1 MKLKLIKVLYLLLL
15 MLIGISVMAGC
26 NSESSPKTASGK
38 SSNDQAIKIGWQPS
52 MEAQFY
58 VAKDQKLFEENGLK
72 PEYTKF
78 TAGPPMF
85 AAFNSG
91 SIDVAYM
98 GGPPSII
105 AMSQDLPVS
114 IIAVEVDASNG
125 EGLVVNP
132 QSGIK
137 TIEDLKGKK
146 IAVARGSS
154 AEAAMMT
161 GLEKFGMDANDV
173 KIIDLDVT
181 TIIPA
186 FQKGDVDGVWVWEPW
201 LSKLETAGGKVITTD
216 AEVGFN
222 MFGVWVARNE
232 WIKENPA
239 AVKAFIT
246 SLTDANGIISTDK
259 EKSTAILSTALELE
273 TKEAEGIL
281 NKVSFPTVDQLL
293 DKDYLFSMNPSAIKE
308 GKGIVTTATM
318 VAEFLK
324 EKGSITEVPD
334 VKKYIDPTILEEL
347 SKK

>member
-1 MKLKLIKVLYLLLL
+1 MKVKMKKILYLFVLL
-15 MLIGISVMAGC
+15 LIGITVMAGC
-26 NSESSPKTASGK
+26 NSESSTKTASGK
-38 SSNDQAIKIGWQPS
+38 TSNDQAIKIGWQPS

-58 VAKDQKLFEENGLK
+58 VAQDQKLFEENGLK

-98 GGPPSII
+98 GGPPSLI

-125 EGLVVNP
+125 EGLVVNA

-137 TIEDLKGKK
+137 SIEDLKGKK

-161 GLEKFGMDANDV
+161 GLEKYGMDSDDV
-173 KIIDLDVT
+173 QIIDLDVT

-186 FQKGDVDGVWVWEPW
+186 FQKGDVDGVWVWDPW

-232 WIKENPA
+232 WIKENPEA
-239 AVKAFIT
+239 AKAFIT
-246 SLTDANGIISTDK
+246 SLSDANEIISTDK
-259 EKSTAILSTALELE
+259 EKSTKILSAVLELE
-273 TKEAEGIL
+273 TKEAVGIL
-281 NKVSFPTVDQLL
+281 NKVSYPTVEELL
-293 DKDYLFSMNPSAIKE
+293 DEEYIFSMNPSTVNE

-334 VKKYIDPTILEEL
+334 VKKYINPTILEEL
-347 SKK
+347 SKN